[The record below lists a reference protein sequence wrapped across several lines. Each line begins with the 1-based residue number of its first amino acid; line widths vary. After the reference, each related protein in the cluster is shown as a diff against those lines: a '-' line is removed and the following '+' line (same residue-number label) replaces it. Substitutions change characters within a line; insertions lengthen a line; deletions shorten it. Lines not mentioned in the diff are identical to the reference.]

1 MATSTSSGGVGAIF
15 AKLVGIIVA
24 LVGLA
29 LGAGGAYLATLGGSW
44 YYLIAGILMLI
55 AGIQLFRGRISGAGI
70 YGIVFIGTFLWAAW
84 ESGLNYWRWIPRLDV
99 VLILAILV
107 ALVTPALRGGP
118 SRKAGVSVAGVLFL
132 GLIVAGALAFLPN
145 RGYEHPEDVPA
156 LAQESL
162 STDVGDAQPADV
174 PADEDWSAYG
184 RDSAATRYSP
194 ADQITPDN
202 VGDLEVA
209 WQYRTGDILD
219 HRWGAETTPLKV
231 GDDVFLCTSRNIL
244 ISLNAATGE
253 ENWRYDPQVSKDA
266 IPYTAACRGVTYYKT
281 PTDSSSSADPS
292 TAQNGEGSQAA
303 DNGQG
308 GGDSQSGDNQPAP
321 TDDTSSSQGA
331 IASNDDQSCQ
341 ARIISGTLDG
351 RLIEVDAATG
361 EPCTDFGDN
370 GQVDIKRNMGET
382 PDGYVSINSAP
393 IVVRNVLITGHQVL
407 DGQRRYPPSGV
418 IKGYDV
424 ESGELLWA
432 WDAGRPDQ
440 SEPLTGDDTYVRGS
454 PNMWTTAVGDSKLGM
469 IYLPMANSA
478 GDYWSSSR
486 TPEENE
492 WAASMVAIDVET
504 GLPKWHFQ
512 TSHKDVWDYD
522 PGSQPTLIDFPT
534 DNGKVPALV
543 MPTKQGEIYV
553 FNRETGELLGGG
565 AEERPVPQGGAE
577 PDQRSK
583 TQPFSLYATLRQPDI
598 DEKDMWGM
606 TPFDQLFC
614 RIQYR
619 QASWEGMYT
628 PPTAEQPWIQYTG
641 YNGGSDW
648 GSVAID
654 PHRGVIIANYND
666 MPNYNELVPRDVAN
680 KLGWVPRDEQK
691 EDTGGA
697 EGAGDPQA
705 NTPYAINVNAGWRVP
720 YTGMLCKQ
728 PPYGHIRA
736 IDLASGDTLW
746 DRPLGTARANGP
758 WGIRSGLPIDI
769 GTPNNGGS
777 AVTAGGLIFIAAATD
792 DLIRAIDIESGET
805 VWQAPLPAGGQAN
818 PMVYE
823 ADGRQYV
830 VIVATGHHFMETPT
844 GDYVIAYAL
853 PKGEDDAS
861 SQ

>member
-1 MATSTSSGGVGAIF
+1 MANTTSSGGAGGIF

-24 LVGLA
+24 LAGLA

-44 YYLIAGILMLI
+44 YYLIAGALMLI
-55 AGIQLFRGRISGAGI
+55 AGIQLFRSQISGAVI

-84 ESGLNYWRWIPRLDV
+84 ESGLNYWRWIPRLDI

-107 ALVTPALRGGP
+107 ALVTPALKNGP
-118 SRKAGVSVAGVLFL
+118 SRKAGFSLAGVLFL
-132 GLIVAGALAFLPN
+132 GLVVAGALAFLPN
-145 RGYEHPEDVPA
+145 RGYEHLEDVPA
-156 LAQESL
+156 IADASL
-162 STDVGDAQPADV
+162 STDVGNAQPADT
-174 PADEDWSAYG
+174 PAPGDWAAYG

-194 ADQITPDN
+194 LEQITPDN

-209 WQYRTGDILD
+209 WQYRTGDVLD
-219 HRWGAETTPLKV
+219 HRWGAETTPLKI
-231 GDDVFLCTSRNIL
+231 GNDVFLCTSRNIL
-244 ISLNAATGE
+244 ISLDAATGE
-253 ENWRYDPQVSKDA
+253 ENWRYDPQVSEDA
-266 IPYTAACRGVTYYKT
+266 IPYTAACRGVTYYEM
-281 PTDSSSSADPS
+281 PEDPS
-292 TAQNGEGSQAA
+292 PDAGQPTGQDQSTAANE
-303 DNGQG
+303 
-308 GGDSQSGDNQPAP
+308 
-321 TDDTSSSQGA
+321 SQGDDEGQA
-331 IASNDDQSCQ
+331 PDNETSQNQVAVASNDDQSCQ

-361 EPCTDFGDN
+361 EPCTGFGDN

-382 PDGYVSINSAP
+382 PEGYVSINSAP
-393 IVVRNVLITGHQVL
+393 VVVRNVLVTGHQVL

-424 ESGELLWA
+424 VTGELLWA

-440 SEPLTGDDTYVRGS
+440 SEPLTGDETYVRGS
-454 PNMWTTAVGDSKLGM
+454 PNMWTTAAGDSKLGLV
-469 IYLPMANSA
+469 YLPMANSA
-478 GDYWSSSR
+478 ADYWSSSR

-492 WAASMVAIDVET
+492 WASSMIALDVET

-512 TSHKDVWDYD
+512 TAHKDVWDYD

-577 PDQRSK
+577 PEQRSK

-614 RIQYR
+614 RIQYQ
-619 QASWEGMYT
+619 QASWKGMYT

-654 PHRGVIIANYND
+654 PRRGVIIANYND

-680 KLGWVPRDEQK
+680 RLGWVPREEQR
-691 EDTGGA
+691 EDSGGA

-777 AVTAGGLIFIAAATD
+777 VVTAGGLIFIAAATD

-823 ADGRQYV
+823 ANGRQYV
-830 VIVATGHHFMETPT
+830 VIVATGHHFMETPS

-853 PKGEDDAS
+853 PKS
-861 SQ
+861 SDS

>member
-1 MATSTSSGGVGAIF
+1 MANTDSSPGAGGTF
-15 AKLVGIIVA
+15 AKIVGIIVA

-29 LGAGGAYLATLGGSW
+29 LGGGGLYLVILGGSW
-44 YYLIAGILMLI
+44 YYLIAGVLMLI
-55 AGIQLFRGRISGAGI
+55 AGILLFRGQVSGAWL
-70 YGIVFIGTFLWAAW
+70 YALVFIGTFLWTAW
-84 ESGLNYWRWIPRLDV
+84 ESGLNYWGWIPRFDV
-99 VLILAILV
+99 VLILGILV
-107 ALVTPALRGGP
+107 ALITPALIGGP
-118 SRKAGVSVAGVLFL
+118 SRKVGFSLAGVLFL
-132 GLIVAGALAFLPN
+132 GLVVAGALAFVPG
-145 RGYEHPEDVPA
+145 RGYENPNEVPA
-156 LAQESL
+156 IADDSLA
-162 STDVGDAQPADV
+162 TDVGNAQPADT
-174 PADEDWSAYG
+174 PDEGDWTAYG

-194 ADQITPDN
+194 LDQITPDN
-202 VGDLEVA
+202 VGNLEVA
-209 WQYRTGDILD
+209 WQYRTGDLLD
-219 HRWGAETTPLKV
+219 LRWGSENTPLKV
-231 GDDVFLCTSRNIL
+231 GDSVYVCTSHNIL

-253 ENWRYDPQVSKDA
+253 ENWRYDPQVSDEA
-266 IPYTAACRGVTYYKT
+266 IPYTAACRGVTYYEV
-281 PTDSSSSADPS
+281 PEERLNASNA
-292 TAQNGEGSQAA
+292 AA
-303 DNGQG
+303 DNDQG
-308 GGDSQSGDNQPAP
+308 EQGSATAAQNADGDQAPAEEAP
-321 TDDTSSSQGA
+321 AQATVAAD
-331 IASNDDQSCQ
+331 DDQACRT
-341 ARIISGTLDG
+341 RIIAGTLDG
-351 RLIEVDAATG
+351 RIIEVDAATG

-382 PDGYVSINSAP
+382 PPGYVSINSAP
-393 IVVRNVLITGHQVL
+393 VVVRDVIVTGHQVL

-418 IKGYDV
+418 IKGFDAV
-424 ESGELLWA
+424 TGEIQWA
-432 WDAGRPDQ
+432 WDAARPDQ
-440 SEPLTGDDTYVRGS
+440 SEPLTGDETYVRGS

-469 IYLPMANSA
+469 VYLPMANSA
-478 GDYWSSSR
+478 ADYWSSSR

-492 WAASMVAIDVET
+492 WASSLVALNVET
-504 GLPKWHFQ
+504 GLPVWHFQ
-512 TSHKDVWDYD
+512 TAHKDVWDYD

-534 DNGKVPALV
+534 DNGKVPAVV

-577 PDQRSK
+577 PEQRSE

-598 DEKDMWGM
+598 TEHDMWGM
-606 TPFDQLFC
+606 SPFDQLYC

-619 QASWEGMYT
+619 QASWKGMYT

-654 PHRGVIIANYND
+654 PRRGVIIANYND

-680 KLGWVPRDEQK
+680 QLGWVPREEQ
-691 EDTGGA
+691 EADGGGA

-736 IDLASGDTLW
+736 IDLASGKTLW
-746 DRPLGTARANGP
+746 DRPFGTARANGP

-777 AVTAGGLIFIAAATD
+777 VVTAGGLIFIAAATD

-823 ADGRQYV
+823 ADGRQYL
-830 VIVATGHHFMETPT
+830 VIVATGHHFMETPS

-853 PKGEDDAS
+853 PENSGS
-861 SQ
+861 

>member
-1 MATSTSSGGVGAIF
+1 MAHSNPSRGSGGFF
-15 AKLVGIIVA
+15 AKFVGVIVA

-29 LGAGGAYLATLGGSW
+29 LGGGGLYLAILGGSW
-44 YYLIAGILMLI
+44 YYLIAGAATLVAGTQLI
-55 AGIQLFRGRISGAGI
+55 RGHVSGAYI
-70 YGIVFIGTFLWAAW
+70 FALVFIGTFLWAAW

-107 ALVTPALRGGP
+107 ALVAPCLRGGP
-118 SRKAGVSVAGVLFL
+118 GRKSSFSVAGVMVL
-132 GLIVAGALAFLPN
+132 GLIIAGALAFLPG
-145 RGYEHPEDVPA
+145 RGYQHFADVPA
-156 LAQESL
+156 MAEGSLA
-162 STDVGDAQPADV
+162 TDMGDAQPADA
-174 PADEDWSAYG
+174 PADEDWVAYG

-194 ADQITPDN
+194 LEQINPDN

-209 WQYRTGDILD
+209 WEYRTGDLLD
-219 HRWGAETTPLKV
+219 HRWGAETTPLKI
-231 GDDVFLCTSRNIL
+231 GDNVFLCTSRNIL
-244 ISLNAATGE
+244 ISLDAATGE
-253 ENWRYDPQVSKDA
+253 ENWRYDPVVSEDS
-266 IPYTAACRGVTYYKT
+266 IPYTAACRGVTYYEVPENYAAPESDDNAASQGEQIAASGEQEDGEDNAPQDET
-281 PTDSSSSADPS
+281 PTPVA
-292 TAQNGEGSQAA
+292 T
-303 DNGQG
+303 
-308 GGDSQSGDNQPAP
+308 
-321 TDDTSSSQGA
+321 
-331 IASNDDQSCQ
+331 NDDQACRT
-341 ARIISGTLDG
+341 RIISGTLDG
-351 RLIEVDAATG
+351 RLIQVDAANG

-370 GQVDIKRNMGET
+370 GQVDIKHNMGET
-382 PDGYVSINSAP
+382 PPGYVAINSP
-393 IVVRNVLITGHQVL
+393 PVVVNDVLVTGHQVL

-418 IKGYDV
+418 IQGYDV
-424 ESGELLWA
+424 VTGEQRWA

-440 SEPLTGDDTYVRGS
+440 SEPLTGDEIYTRGS
-454 PNMWTTAVGDSKLGM
+454 PNMWTIAAGDSSLGLV
-469 IYLPMANSA
+469 YLPMANAA

-486 TPEENE
+486 TEEENE
-492 WAASMVAIDVET
+492 WAASMVALDVET
-504 GLPKWHFQ
+504 GLPAWHFQ
-512 TSHKDVWDYD
+512 TSHVDVWDYD
-522 PGSQPTLIDFPT
+522 PGSQPTMIDFPT
-534 DNGKVPALV
+534 GNGNVPALV

-577 PDQRSK
+577 PEMRSE

-598 DEKDMWGM
+598 TEKDMWGM
-606 TPFDQLFC
+606 SPFDQLFC

-628 PPTAEQPWIQYTG
+628 PPTADQPWVQYTG

-654 PHRGVIIANYND
+654 PRRGVIIANYND

-680 KLGWVPRDEQK
+680 ERGWVPREELD

-720 YTGMLCKQ
+720 FTGMLCKQ

-736 IDLASGDTLW
+736 IELATGDTLW
-746 DRPLGTARANGP
+746 DRPFGTARANGP

-777 AVTAGGLIFIAAATD
+777 VVTAGGLIFIAAATD
-792 DLIRAIDIESGET
+792 DLIRAIDIETGET
-805 VWQAPLPAGGQAN
+805 VWQAALPAGGQAN

-823 ADGRQYV
+823 ANGRQYL

-853 PKGEDDAS
+853 PEKSDS
-861 SQ
+861 

>member
-1 MATSTSSGGVGAIF
+1 MATSTSSGGAGGIIAR
-15 AKLVGIIVA
+15 LVGIIVA

-29 LGAGGAYLATLGGSW
+29 LGAGGAYLAILGGSW
-44 YYLIAGILMLI
+44 YYLIAGIVMLVSGVQLMR
-55 AGIQLFRGRISGAGI
+55 AKMSGAWLFGL
-70 YGIVFIGTFLWAAW
+70 VFIGTLLWAAW

-118 SRKAGVSVAGVLFL
+118 SKKAGFSVAGVLIL
-132 GLIVAGALAFLPN
+132 GLVVAGALAFVPG
-145 RGYEHPEDVPA
+145 RGYQQFADVPA
-156 LAQESL
+156 LADQSL
-162 STDVGDAQPADV
+162 ATDVGNAQPADT
-174 PADEDWSAYG
+174 PDNGDWTAYG

-194 ADQITPDN
+194 LDQITPDN
-202 VGDLEVA
+202 VGDLQVA
-209 WQYRTGDILD
+209 WQYRTGDLLD

-231 GDDVFLCTSRNIL
+231 GDNVFLCTSRNIL

-253 ENWRYDPQVSKDA
+253 ENWRYDPQVSEDA
-266 IPYTAACRGVTYYKT
+266 IPYTAACRGVTYYEVPQT
-281 PTDSSSSADPS
+281 PDDQQSEDVATADQTPAAANDASSPATS
-292 TAQNGEGSQAA
+292 EGGAP
-303 DNGQG
+303 G
-308 GGDSQSGDNQPAP
+308 QPAVAA
-321 TDDTSSSQGA
+321 TD
-331 IASNDDQSCQ
+331 DDQSCQ
-341 ARIISGTLDG
+341 TRIISGTLDG

-361 EPCTDFGDN
+361 EPCTGFGDN

-382 PDGYVSINSAP
+382 PPGYVSINSAP
-393 IVVRNVLITGHQVL
+393 VVVRNVLITGHQVL

-424 ESGELLWA
+424 RTGELLWA

-440 SEPLTGDDTYVRGS
+440 SEPLTGDETYVRGS
-454 PNMWTTAVGDSKLGM
+454 PNMWTTAVGDSKLGLV
-469 IYLPMANSA
+469 YLPMANSA
-478 GDYWSSSR
+478 ADYWSSSR

-492 WAASMVAIDVET
+492 WASSLIALNVET
-504 GLPKWHFQ
+504 GLPEWHFQ
-512 TSHKDVWDYD
+512 TAHKDVWDYD

-534 DNGKVPALV
+534 DNGKVPAVV

-583 TQPFSLYATLRQPDI
+583 TQPYSNYATLRQPEI

-606 TPFDQLFC
+606 SPFDQLFC
-614 RIQYR
+614 RIQYH
-619 QASWEGMYT
+619 QADWRGMYT

-654 PHRGVIIANYND
+654 PRRGVIIANYND

-680 KLGWVPRDEQK
+680 KLGWVPREEQTS
-691 EDTGGA
+691 DSGGA

-736 IDLASGDTLW
+736 IELASGDTLW

-777 AVTAGGLIFIAAATD
+777 VVTAGGLIFIAAATD
-792 DLIRAIDIESGET
+792 DLIRAIDIDSGET
-805 VWQAPLPAGGQAN
+805 VWQAALPAGGQAN

-823 ADGRQYV
+823 ANGRQYL

-853 PKGEDDAS
+853 PQGDS
-861 SQ
+861 

>member
-1 MATSTSSGGVGAIF
+1 MAHSTTSRGAGGFF

-29 LGAGGAYLATLGGSW
+29 LGGGGLYLATLGGSW
-44 YYLIAGILMLI
+44 YYLIAGVAMLI
-55 AGIQLFRGRISGAGI
+55 AGVQLVRGRMSGAYI
-70 YGIVFIGTFLWAAW
+70 FALVFIGTFLWAAW

-107 ALVTPALRGGP
+107 ALAAPRLRGGP
-118 SRKAGVSVAGVLFL
+118 GRKASFSVAGVMVL
-132 GLIVAGALAFLPN
+132 GLIIAGALAFLPG
-145 RGYEHPEDVPA
+145 RGYQHI
-156 LAQESL
+156 
-162 STDVGDAQPADV
+162 ADV
-174 PADEDWSAYG
+174 PEMAENSLATDMGNAQPSDAPADGDWAAYG

-194 ADQITPDN
+194 LEQINSDN

-209 WQYRTGDILD
+209 WEYRTGDLLE

-231 GDDVFLCTSRNIL
+231 GDNVFLCTSRNIL
-244 ISLNAATGE
+244 ISLDAATGE
-253 ENWRYDPQVSKDA
+253 ENWRYDPVVSEDS
-266 IPYTAACRGVTYYKT
+266 IPYTAACRGVTYYEVPENDQAPEADDNT
-281 PTDSSSSADPS
+281 TNQGEQVAANDEQNEDQDNAPQDEAPT
-292 TAQNGEGSQAA
+292 
-303 DNGQG
+303 
-308 GGDSQSGDNQPAP
+308 QPAVA
-321 TDDTSSSQGA
+321 T
-331 IASNDDQSCQ
+331 NDDQACRT
-341 ARIISGTLDG
+341 RIISGTLDG
-351 RLIEVDAATG
+351 RLIQVDAATG
-361 EPCTDFGDN
+361 EPCTGFGDN

-382 PDGYVSINSAP
+382 PPGYVAINSP
-393 IVVRNVLITGHQVL
+393 PVVVNDVLVTGHQVL
-407 DGQRRYPPSGV
+407 DGQRRYPASGV
-418 IKGYDV
+418 IQGYDV
-424 ESGELLWA
+424 MTGEQRWA
-432 WDAGRPDQ
+432 WDAARPDQ
-440 SEPLTGDDTYVRGS
+440 SEPLTGDEVYTRGS
-454 PNMWTTAVGDSKLGM
+454 PNMWTIAAGDSSLGM
-469 IYLPMANSA
+469 VYLPMANAA

-486 TPEENE
+486 SEEENE
-492 WAASMVAIDVET
+492 WAASMVALDVET
-504 GLPKWHFQ
+504 GLPVWHFQ
-512 TSHKDVWDYD
+512 TSHVDVWDYD
-522 PGSQPTLIDFPT
+522 PGSQPSMIDFPT
-534 DNGKVPALV
+534 EDGNVPALI

-577 PDQRSK
+577 PEMRSE
-583 TQPFSLYATLRQPDI
+583 TQPFSRYATLRQPDI
-598 DEKDMWGM
+598 TEKDMWGM
-606 TPFDQLFC
+606 SPFDQLFC

-654 PHRGVIIANYND
+654 PRRGVIIANYND

-680 KLGWVPRDEQK
+680 ERGWVPREELD

-736 IDLASGDTLW
+736 IELATGDTLW

-777 AVTAGGLIFIAAATD
+777 VVTAGGLIFIAAATD
-792 DLIRAIDIESGET
+792 DLIRAIDIETGET
-805 VWQAPLPAGGQAN
+805 VWQAALPAGGQAN
-818 PMVYE
+818 PMIYE
-823 ADGRQYV
+823 ANGRQYL

-853 PKGEDDAS
+853 PEQSDS
-861 SQ
+861 

>member
-1 MATSTSSGGVGAIF
+1 MSEVRDHDHSRRNDLATSTSSRGAGGLF

-29 LGAGGAYLATLGGSW
+29 LGGGGLYLAVLGGSW
-44 YYLIAGILMLI
+44 YYLIAGALMLVS
-55 AGIQLFRGRISGAGI
+55 GIQLLRGRMSGAWL
-70 YGIVFIGTFLWAAW
+70 YGLAFVGTLIWAAW

-99 VLILAILV
+99 ALILAILV
-107 ALVTPALRGGP
+107 ALIMPTLKGGP
-118 SRKAGVSVAGVLFL
+118 SRKASLSVAGVLCL
-132 GLIVAGALAFLPN
+132 GLIVAGALAFVP
-145 RGYEHPEDVPA
+145 RGYQQFAEVPA
-156 LAQESL
+156 AAESTLA
-162 STDVGDAQPADV
+162 TDVGDAQPADT
-174 PADEDWSAYG
+174 PDAGDWVAYG

-194 ADQITPDN
+194 LDQVTPEN

-209 WQYRTGDILD
+209 WQYRTGDLLD

-244 ISLNAATGE
+244 ISLDAASGE
-253 ENWRYDPQVSKDA
+253 ENWRYDPQVSEDA
-266 IPYTAACRGVTYYKT
+266 IPYTAACRGVTYYEV
-281 PTDSSSSADPS
+281 PDERLDELADTD
-292 TAQNGEGSQAA
+292 
-303 DNGQG
+303 
-308 GGDSQSGDNQPAP
+308 GDTQH
-321 TDDTSSSQGA
+321 
-331 IASNDDQSCQ
+331 CR

-351 RLIEVDAATG
+351 RMLEVDAATG
-361 EPCTDFGDN
+361 EPCTGFGDD
-370 GQVDIKRNMGET
+370 GQVDIKENMGET

-393 IVVRNVLITGHQVL
+393 VVVRDVVVTGHQVL

-418 IKGYDV
+418 IKGFDAV
-424 ESGELLWA
+424 TGELEWA
-432 WDAGRPDQ
+432 WDAARPDR
-440 SEPLTGDDTYVRGS
+440 SEPLSGDETYTRGS
-454 PNMWTTAVGDSKLGM
+454 PNMWTTAAGDSKLGLV
-469 IYLPMANSA
+469 YLPMANSA
-478 GDYWSSSR
+478 ADYWSSSR

-492 WAASMVAIDVET
+492 WASSMVALNVET
-504 GLPKWHFQ
+504 GLPEWHFQ
-512 TSHKDVWDYD
+512 TAHKDVWDYD

-534 DNGKVPALV
+534 DEGEVPALV

-577 PDQRSK
+577 PEERSK
-583 TQPFSLYATLRQPDI
+583 TQPFSNYATLRQPDI

-606 TPFDQLFC
+606 SPFDQLFC
-614 RIQYR
+614 RIQYQ
-619 QASWEGMYT
+619 QASWKGMYT
-628 PPTAEQPWIQYTG
+628 PPTADQPWIQYTG

-654 PHRGVIIANYND
+654 PRRGVMIANYND
-666 MPNYNELVPRDVAN
+666 MPNYNELVPRAVADA
-680 KLGWVPRDEQK
+680 KGWKPREELESDS
-691 EDTGGA
+691 GGA

-720 YTGMLCKQ
+720 YTGLLCKQ

-736 IDLASGDTLW
+736 IELASGDTLW

-777 AVTAGGLIFIAAATD
+777 VVTAGGLIFIAAATD

-823 ADGRQYV
+823 ANGRQYL
-830 VIVATGHHFMETPT
+830 VIVATGHHFMQTPS

-853 PKGEDDAS
+853 PDDA
-861 SQ
+861 

>member
-1 MATSTSSGGVGAIF
+1 MANTDSSPRAGGFF

-24 LVGLA
+24 LAGLA
-29 LGAGGAYLATLGGSW
+29 LGGGGLYLVILGGSW

-55 AGIQLFRGRISGAGI
+55 SGIQLLRGRASGAWI
-70 YGIVFIGTFLWAAW
+70 YALIFIGTFLWTAW
-84 ESGLNYWRWIPRLDV
+84 EAGLNYWGWIPRFDV
-99 VLILAILV
+99 VLILGILV
-107 ALVTPALRGGP
+107 ALVTPSLNGGP
-118 SRKAGVSVAGVLFL
+118 SRKVGFSLAGILFL
-132 GLIVAGALAFLPN
+132 GLVVAGALAFVPG
-145 RGYEHPEDVPA
+145 RGYQHLDTVPEVADNSFA
-156 LAQESL
+156 
-162 STDVGDAQPADV
+162 TDVGNAQPADD
-174 PADEDWSAYG
+174 PAAEDWTAYG

-194 ADQITPDN
+194 LDQITPDN
-202 VGDLEVA
+202 VGNLEVA
-209 WQYRTGDILD
+209 WQYRTGDLLD
-219 HRWGAETTPLKV
+219 LRWGSENTPLKV
-231 GDDVFLCTSRNIL
+231 GDSVYVCTSHNIL

-253 ENWRYDPQVSKDA
+253 ENWRYDPQVSNED
-266 IPYTAACRGVTYYKT
+266 IPYTAACRGVTYYEVPEERLNASNDT
-281 PTDSSSSADPS
+281 TSSEQEERS
-292 TAQNGEGSQAA
+292 TASDSQNESGSQAPA
-303 DNGQG
+303 EEA
-308 GGDSQSGDNQPAP
+308 SAQPAV
-321 TDDTSSSQGA
+321 A
-331 IASNDDQSCQ
+331 ANDDQVCRT
-341 ARIISGTLDG
+341 RIIAGTLDG
-351 RLIEVDAATG
+351 RIIEVDATTG

-382 PDGYVSINSAP
+382 PPGYVSINSAP
-393 IVVRNVLITGHQVL
+393 VVVRDVIVTGHQVL

-418 IKGYDV
+418 IKGFDAV
-424 ESGELLWA
+424 TGEIQWA
-432 WDAGRPDQ
+432 WDAARPDR
-440 SEPLTGDDTYVRGS
+440 SEPLTGGETYVRGS

-469 IYLPMANSA
+469 VYLPMANSA
-478 GDYWSSSR
+478 ADYWSSSR

-492 WAASMVAIDVET
+492 WASSLVALDVET
-504 GLPKWHFQ
+504 GLPVWHFQ
-512 TSHKDVWDYD
+512 TAHKDVWDYD

-534 DNGKVPALV
+534 DNGKVPAVV

-577 PDQRSK
+577 PEQRSE

-598 DEKDMWGM
+598 TEHDMWGM
-606 TPFDQLFC
+606 SPFDQLFC
-614 RIQYR
+614 RIQYH
-619 QASWEGMYT
+619 QASWKGMYT
-628 PPTAEQPWIQYTG
+628 PPTADQPWIQYTG

-654 PHRGVIIANYND
+654 PRRGVIVANYND

-680 KLGWVPRDEQK
+680 KLGWVPREEQ
-691 EDTGGA
+691 EADGGGA

-720 YTGMLCKQ
+720 YTGLLCKQ

-736 IDLASGDTLW
+736 IDLASGKTLW
-746 DRPLGTARANGP
+746 DRPFGTARSNGP

-777 AVTAGGLIFIAAATD
+777 VVTAGGLIFIAAATD

-823 ADGRQYV
+823 ADGRQYL
-830 VIVATGHHFMETPT
+830 VIVATGHHFMETPS

-853 PKGEDDAS
+853 PENSDS
-861 SQ
+861 

>member
-118 SRKAGVSVAGVLFL
+118 SRKAGFSVAGVLFL

-292 TAQNGEGSQAA
+292 TAQNGEGSPAA
-303 DNGQG
+303 DSGQDG
-308 GGDSQSGDNQPAP
+308 NDSQSGDNQPAP
-321 TDDTSSSQGA
+321 TDDTSSGQGA

-543 MPTKQGEIYV
+543 MPTKQGDIYV

-853 PKGEDDAS
+853 PKGEDDTS

>member
-1 MATSTSSGGVGAIF
+1 MASSLSAGGGGQLLARIVGILLTLIGLILAAGGV
-15 AKLVGIIVA
+15 
-24 LVGLA
+24 
-29 LGAGGAYLATLGGSW
+29 YLAVLGGSW
-44 YYLIAGILMLI
+44 YYLIAGVLTLLS
-55 AGIQLFRGRISGAGI
+55 GIQLLRGKPSGLWIFA
-70 YGIVFIGTFLWAAW
+70 IVFIGTFLWSAW

-99 VLILAILV
+99 MLILAILV
-107 ALVTPALRGGP
+107 ALVSPALAGGP
-118 SRKAGVSVAGVLFL
+118 SRKAGFATAGVLFL
-132 GLIVAGALAFLPN
+132 GLVVAGALAFLPG
-145 RGYEHPEDVPA
+145 RGYQQFDPVPA
-156 LAQESL
+156 VADRSL

-174 PADEDWSAYG
+174 PADGDWSAYG

-194 ADQITPDN
+194 IEQITPDN
-202 VGDLEVA
+202 VENLEVA
-209 WQYRTGDILD
+209 WQYRTGDLLD
-219 HRWGAETTPLKV
+219 HRWGAETTPLKI
-231 GDDVFLCTSRNIL
+231 GDNVFLCTSRNIL
-244 ISLNAATGE
+244 ISLDAATGE
-253 ENWRYDPQVSKDA
+253 ENWRYDPQVSEDA
-266 IPYTAACRGVTYYKT
+266 VPYTAACRGVTYYEVPET
-281 PTDSSSSADPS
+281 ADDGDASSADDAS
-292 TAQNGEGSQAA
+292 MEVANSDTTESNDQQN
-303 DNGQG
+303 
-308 GGDSQSGDNQPAP
+308 
-321 TDDTSSSQGA
+321 DTSA
-331 IASNDDQSCQ
+331 AEATDVATNRDQNCQ

-351 RLIEVDAATG
+351 RLVEVDAMTG
-361 EPCTDFGDN
+361 EPCTGFGDN

-382 PDGYVSINSAP
+382 PPGYVSINSAP
-393 IVVRNVLITGHQVL
+393 VVVRGVLVTGHQVL

-424 ESGELLWA
+424 ETGELLWA
-432 WDAGRPDQ
+432 WDAGRPDR
-440 SEPLTGDDTYVRGS
+440 SEPLTGDETYVRGS
-454 PNMWTTAVGDSKLGM
+454 PNMWTTAAGDSKLGLV
-469 IYLPMANSA
+469 YLPMANSA
-478 GDYWSSSR
+478 ADYWSSSR

-492 WAASMVAIDVET
+492 WASSMIALDVET

-512 TSHKDVWDYD
+512 TAHKDVWDYD

-534 DNGKVPALV
+534 GDGKVPALV

-565 AEERPVPQGGAE
+565 AEERAVPQGGAE
-577 PDQRSK
+577 PEQRSE
-583 TQPFSLYATLRQPDI
+583 TQPFSNYATLRQPDI

-628 PPTAEQPWIQYTG
+628 PPTAEQPWVQYTG

-654 PHRGVIIANYND
+654 PKRGVMIANYND
-666 MPNYNELVPRDVAN
+666 MPNYNEFVPRDVAN
-680 KLGWVPRDEQK
+680 ERGWVPREELEQ
-691 EDTGGA
+691 DSGGA

-720 YTGMLCKQ
+720 YTGLLCKQ

-853 PKGEDDAS
+853 PEETTD
-861 SQ
+861 

>member
-1 MATSTSSGGVGAIF
+1 MATTTSSGGAGSVF

-44 YYLIAGILMLI
+44 YYLVAGVLMLI
-55 AGIQLFRGRISGAGI
+55 SGIQLFRGRVSGAVI
-70 YGIVFIGTFLWAAW
+70 YGVVFVGTFLWAAW

-107 ALVTPALRGGP
+107 ALVTPALKDGP
-118 SRKAGVSVAGVLFL
+118 TRKTGFSLAGVLFL
-132 GLIVAGALAFLPN
+132 GLIVAGALAFVPG
-145 RGYEHPEDVPA
+145 RGYQHLEDVPA
-156 LAQESL
+156 VADESL

-174 PADEDWSAYG
+174 PADGDWAAYG

-253 ENWRYDPQVSKDA
+253 ENWRYDPVVSEDA
-266 IPYTAACRGVTYYKT
+266 IPYTAACRGVTYYEV
-281 PTDSSSSADPS
+281 PEDRLDPS
-292 TAQNGEGSQAA
+292 AESATADEQGEQTAA
-303 DNGQG
+303 TDTQE
-308 GGDSQSGDNQPAP
+308 GDDGTAGDDTPQQPAVAANEEQ
-321 TDDTSSSQGA
+321 T
-331 IASNDDQSCQ
+331 CR

-351 RLIEVDAATG
+351 RIIEVDAATG

-382 PDGYVSINSAP
+382 PPGYVSINSAP
-393 IVVRNVLITGHQVL
+393 VVVRDIVVTGHQVL

-418 IKGYDV
+418 IKGFDAV
-424 ESGELLWA
+424 TGELQWA

-440 SEPLTGDDTYVRGS
+440 SEPLTGDETYVRGS
-454 PNMWTTAVGDSKLGM
+454 PNMWTTAAGDSKLGLV
-469 IYLPMANSA
+469 YLPMANSA
-478 GDYWSSSR
+478 ADYWSSSR

-492 WAASMVAIDVET
+492 WASSMVALDVET

-512 TSHKDVWDYD
+512 TAHKDVWDYD

-534 DNGKVPALV
+534 GNGKVPALV
-543 MPTKQGEIYV
+543 MPTKQGDIYV

-577 PDQRSK
+577 PEQRSE

-619 QASWEGMYT
+619 QASWKGMYT

-680 KLGWVPRDEQK
+680 KLGWVPREEQK
-691 EDTGGA
+691 EDSGGA

-777 AVTAGGLIFIAAATD
+777 VVTAGGLIFIAAATD
-792 DLIRAIDIESGET
+792 DLIRAIDIESGKT
-805 VWQAPLPAGGQAN
+805 IWQAPLPAGGQAN

-823 ADGRQYV
+823 ANGRQYV

-853 PKGEDDAS
+853 PEGEGS
-861 SQ
+861 

>member
-1 MATSTSSGGVGAIF
+1 VATTTSSGGAGGIF

-44 YYLIAGILMLI
+44 YYLIAGVLMLI
-55 AGIQLFRGRISGAGI
+55 AGIRLFRSQISGAVI

-107 ALVTPALRGGP
+107 ALVTPALKDGP
-118 SRKAGVSVAGVLFL
+118 SRKAGFSLAGVLFL
-132 GLIVAGALAFLPN
+132 GLVVAGALAFLPN
-145 RGYEHPEDVPA
+145 RGYEHFEDVPA
-156 LAQESL
+156 IADASL
-162 STDVGDAQPADV
+162 STDVGNAQPADT
-174 PADEDWSAYG
+174 PAPGDWAAYG

-194 ADQITPDN
+194 LEQITPDN
-202 VGDLEVA
+202 VGDLQVA

-219 HRWGAETTPLKV
+219 HRWGAETTPLKI

-253 ENWRYDPQVSKDA
+253 ENWRYDPQVSEDA
-266 IPYTAACRGVTYYKT
+266 IPYTAACRGVTYYEVPEDQT
-281 PTDSSSSADPS
+281 SNTDQSANPSQS
-292 TAQNGEGSQAA
+292 TAANEPQGNDEGQVPSDEA
-303 DNGQG
+303 
-308 GGDSQSGDNQPAP
+308 
-321 TDDTSSSQGA
+321 SSSQVA
-331 IASNDDQSCQ
+331 TTSNDDQSCQ

-361 EPCTDFGDN
+361 EPCTGFGDN

-382 PDGYVSINSAP
+382 PEGYVSINSAP
-393 IVVRNVLITGHQVL
+393 VVVRNVLVTGHQVL

-424 ESGELLWA
+424 VTGELLWA

-440 SEPLTGDDTYVRGS
+440 SEPLTGDETYVRGS
-454 PNMWTTAVGDSKLGM
+454 PNMWTTAAGDSKLGLV
-469 IYLPMANSA
+469 YLPMANSA
-478 GDYWSSSR
+478 ADYWSSSR

-492 WAASMVAIDVET
+492 WASSMIALDVET

-512 TSHKDVWDYD
+512 TAHKDVWDYD

-577 PDQRSK
+577 PEQRSK

-614 RIQYR
+614 RIQYH
-619 QASWEGMYT
+619 QASWKGMYT

-654 PHRGVIIANYND
+654 PRRGVIIANYND

-680 KLGWVPRDEQK
+680 KLGWVPREEQQ
-691 EDTGGA
+691 EDSGGA

-777 AVTAGGLIFIAAATD
+777 VVTAGGLIFIAAATD

-805 VWQAPLPAGGQAN
+805 VWQAALPAGGQAN

-823 ADGRQYV
+823 ANGRQYV
-830 VIVATGHHFMETPT
+830 VIVATGHHFMETPS

-853 PKGEDDAS
+853 PKSDDS
-861 SQ
+861 

>member
-1 MATSTSSGGVGAIF
+1 MATTTSSGGAGSVF

-44 YYLIAGILMLI
+44 YYLVAGVLMLI
-55 AGIQLFRGRISGAGI
+55 AGIQLFRGRVSGAAI
-70 YGIVFIGTFLWAAW
+70 YGVVFVGTFLWAAW

-107 ALVTPALRGGP
+107 ALVTPALKDGP
-118 SRKAGVSVAGVLFL
+118 TRKTGFSLAGVLFL
-132 GLIVAGALAFLPN
+132 GLVVAGALAFVPG
-145 RGYEHPEDVPA
+145 RGYQHLEDVPA
-156 LAQESL
+156 VADESL

-174 PADEDWSAYG
+174 PADGDWAAYG

-253 ENWRYDPQVSKDA
+253 ENWRYDPVVSEDA
-266 IPYTAACRGVTYYKT
+266 IPYTAACRGVTYYEV
-281 PTDSSSSADPS
+281 PEDRLDPS
-292 TAQNGEGSQAA
+292 AESATADEQGEQTAA
-303 DNGQG
+303 TDTQE
-308 GGDSQSGDNQPAP
+308 GDDGTAGDDTPQQPAVAANEEQ
-321 TDDTSSSQGA
+321 T
-331 IASNDDQSCQ
+331 CR

-351 RLIEVDAATG
+351 RIIEVDAATG

-393 IVVRNVLITGHQVL
+393 VVVRDVVVTGHQVL

-418 IKGYDV
+418 IKGFDAV
-424 ESGELLWA
+424 TGELQWA

-440 SEPLTGDDTYVRGS
+440 SEPLTGDETYVRGS
-454 PNMWTTAVGDSKLGM
+454 PNMWTTAAGDSKLGLV
-469 IYLPMANSA
+469 YLPMANSA
-478 GDYWSSSR
+478 ADYWSSSR

-492 WAASMVAIDVET
+492 WASSMVALDVET

-512 TSHKDVWDYD
+512 TAHKDVWDYD

-534 DNGKVPALV
+534 GNGKVPALV
-543 MPTKQGEIYV
+543 MPTKQGDIYV

-577 PDQRSK
+577 PEQRSK

-619 QASWEGMYT
+619 QASWKGMYT

-680 KLGWVPRDEQK
+680 KLGWVPREEQK
-691 EDTGGA
+691 EDSGGA

-777 AVTAGGLIFIAAATD
+777 VVTAGGLIFIAAATD
-792 DLIRAIDIESGET
+792 DLIRAIDIESGKT
-805 VWQAPLPAGGQAN
+805 IWQAPLPAGGQAN

-823 ADGRQYV
+823 ANGRQYV

-853 PKGEDDAS
+853 PEGEGS
-861 SQ
+861 